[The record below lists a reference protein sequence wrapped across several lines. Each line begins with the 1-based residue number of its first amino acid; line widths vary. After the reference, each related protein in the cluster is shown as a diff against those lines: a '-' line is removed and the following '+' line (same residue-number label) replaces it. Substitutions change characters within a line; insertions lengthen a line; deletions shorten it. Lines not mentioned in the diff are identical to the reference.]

1 MYSICEFESTN
12 FLKNKIGENNF
23 MKTLMRML
31 VLTLVLTAAGF
42 AQGLSFSGPGQVPD
56 FPPRAVL

>member
-1 MYSICEFESTN
+1 
-12 FLKNKIGENNF
+12 

-31 VLTLVLTAAGF
+31 VLTLVLTASGF